1 MEIIYNVKIQI
12 DNLLKLIIF
21 TNEYEQVLMNLT
33 TLLPGYFNQCCHSAT
48 IRDKE

>member
-33 TLLPGYFNQCCHSAT
+33 TSLLGYYKQRCHSTT
-48 IRDKE
+48 ICDKE